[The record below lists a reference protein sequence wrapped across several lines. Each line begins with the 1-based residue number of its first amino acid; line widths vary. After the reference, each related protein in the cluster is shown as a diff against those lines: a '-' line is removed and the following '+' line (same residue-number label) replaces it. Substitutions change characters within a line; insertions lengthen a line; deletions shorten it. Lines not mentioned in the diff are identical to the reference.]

1 MKIFLRDARQ
11 PEVSLFSLLICLDAT
26 KFVLLAVFT
35 LIETICSNI
44 CSKSRLKIAKSQL
57 PVYVRR
63 SKTLLFKPPN
73 SFSIY
78 SETLTMYQTLPCYET
93 CSRLDTKKIRLKE
106 IGTLSALRNA
116 LQNTLSPFPQCAT
129 ATLRRWRNHC
139 EHPFAF
145 SSSMCVHITP
155 TSKRT
160 MKSLPLVS
168 QETSRTL
175 RSNDATTMRTRV
187 HSPH

>member
-1 MKIFLRDARQ
+1 MKFFLRDACQ

-35 LIETICSNI
+35 LIETICPNI

-63 SKTLLFKPPN
+63 SKTSLFKPPN

-78 SETLTMYQTLPCYET
+78 SETLTMYQTLPFYET
-93 CSRLDTKKIRLKE
+93 CSRLDTKKNPSKRD
-106 IGTLSALRNA
+106 RNVVCVTQCA
-116 LQNTLSPFPQCAT
+116 AKHSFPFPQCAT

-139 EHPFAF
+139 ENPFAF
-145 SSSMCVHITP
+145 SSSMCVHMTP
-155 TSKRT
+155 TSKST
-160 MKSLPLVS
+160 MTSLPLVS

-187 HSPH
+187 HSPQ

>member
-1 MKIFLRDARQ
+1 MLRILGSLSSEVFLRDARQ

-35 LIETICSNI
+35 LIETICPNI

-63 SKTLLFKPPN
+63 SKTSLFKPPN

-78 SETLTMYQTLPCYET
+78 SETLTMYKTLPFYET
-93 CSRLDTKKIRLKE
+93 CSRLNTKKIRLKE

-116 LQNTLSPFPQCAT
+116 LQNTLFPFLNAPPLRFEGGETTASSRLLFHRACAFT
-129 ATLRRWRNHC
+129 
-139 EHPFAF
+139 
-145 SSSMCVHITP
+145 
-155 TSKRT
+155 
-160 MKSLPLVS
+160 
-168 QETSRTL
+168 
-175 RSNDATTMRTRV
+175 
-187 HSPH
+187 